1 MDAALRDLLLD
12 MTQARAKDFS
22 GTVRTRDKLIKE
34 QKDALR
40 DLQKQA
46 RADDVAIEE
55 FDEGRFTP
63 MSVRVNVS
71 TARRTIKPLAQAL
84 VTLIEEKQGVR
95 ANQIASRI
103 IKILERADLSEKFN
117 KQITNLAT
125 SGRQVLNSGPNRMG
139 AQKGILERNF
149 KTMIDLVNEP
159 TMDAEAVDAIEDF
172 IAAARSE
179 EAGIP
184 PSVVGSLRSRPT
196 VAGSPARQRQIAR
209 LAQTMASPPA
219 AAASP
224 ARSPGR
230 RRTRAASSGSRQPLN
245 TRSRIPV
252 RTSRNARSVANI
264 RPRTPRGDLGRPQPW
279 APVTMDD
286 DGSEDTD

>member
-40 DLQKQA
+40 DLKKQA

-125 SGRQVLNSGPNRMG
+125 SGRQALNSGRNRMG

-209 LAQTMASPPA
+209 LAQSIASPPA
-219 AAASP
+219 AAAA
-224 ARSPGR
+224 ARSPAR
-230 RRTRAASSGSRQPLN
+230 RRTRAASSGSR
-245 TRSRIPV
+245 
-252 RTSRNARSVANI
+252 
-264 RPRTPRGDLGRPQPW
+264 RPRGEFGRTLPW
-279 APVTMDD
+279 ASVTMDD